1 LLEPA
6 PAVALALLGFAALL
20 TVLLVYLYRQKRL
33 GYVRLWAWMWG
44 LVALYYLTPTLSL
57 WLPAQPW
64 EGPLNSLV
72 LAAAV
77 LTLILSAQAYSQ
89 NRIRTRMALGAGLL
103 LAVWAAASW
112 RHLIAVPVDFG
123 LGFLLFVAARS
134 FWEEGQKQESSTEC
148 ILAGALAA
156 WGVTLLATVLDRRLG
171 WITDNVRLVFL
182 LPQVFAGLLQLVSL
196 YEEEKRRVERNML
209 SLANLNLA
217 ASGFTGEEME
227 RALKQA
233 LERILRVMRLPT
245 GVLLVSYEQAGQP
258 AIVVSSGI
266 SGQFQE
272 LVSQEPVGRTLVYLV
287 ARLGGVM
294 ILKGIL
300 RDEEWAPLQS
310 EPAFQ
315 QVRQLL
321 VPERLQNAVGISLQA
336 RERVFGLLLLGT
348 PKKRRFSAPELR
360 LLLALTHQVAMAVE
374 NSYLI
379 QQTARRTEE
388 MNALNEIGRAL
399 SSTLDIDNLAD
410 RIYSEM
416 LQLFDAE
423 NFFIGRFDPEHDQ
436 IQVDLEVIDGQR
448 CPRRSRP
455 AGNGIIEYILRGRKP
470 LLIREELPAEL
481 HRLGIDA
488 MPGAACFCGVP
499 VVLYDRAVGVMGL
512 YSRDERAYDKGHL
525 ELMQALANSAGIA
538 MENARLFGQ
547 EQEKSRH
554 LTLLNNVSRHAIG
567 ALNVEQML
575 ARIAEEMELGLS
587 FDHIGIGL
595 ADYDAKEIV
604 VRAEAGRRREAL
616 GRRVPFGEGLIGDVA
631 RTGEPSSGSA
641 PDGSPFLLEGSVSG
655 VALPIMYADEL
666 LGVLHIETSEFHE
679 FSAEEHLLLRT
690 LADLISGAL
699 HNARTLQKAQE
710 QAITDG
716 LTGVKTHR
724 FLMEAVSSEWRRS
737 TRMGRPFALL
747 LMDLDRFKFVN
758 DHYGHL
764 EGDVVLRRVGRLLE
778 EHCRRSDVV
787 ARYGGDEFVVLMVET
802 TVDQARQMG
811 NKLRGLLAADPLLRQ
826 RGITASFGIATFPV
840 HGSTPEELLE
850 RADAAMYLSKRR
862 GGNAVSSAQRFVL
875 EPAEAGSASAGEL
888 PRFQLHHD
896 FVSGPEAFDL
906 VLNWLEEFATTLA
919 NQGRSLTPGEFPP
932 TLMEGLMTAVR
943 VVDEKKL
950 STHGHSR
957 RVSEYVAR
965 VSEALALDPA
975 EIEEI
980 RLAGLLHDI
989 GKIGVP
995 ENLLRRNGTLQPGE
1009 RDAVRQHTVMGWKLL
1024 SVLPGMSR
1032 VQQIVRHHHEYFDGS
1047 GYPDRLAGQRIPH
1060 GARLVAIAE
1069 IYDAMASGMFE
1080 LPRSSEQAF
1089 AELLK
1094 MAGSQLD
1101 PGLVPVFIQAIGRH
1115 SLESPSPQ
1123 PRSS

>member
-1 LLEPA
+1 LTETVPS
-6 PAVALALLGFAALL
+6 VAMALLGFAALL
-20 TVLLVYLYRQKRL
+20 AVLLVYLYRQKRL

-44 LVALYYLTPTLSL
+44 LVALHYLTSALGY
-57 WLPAQPW
+57 WLPVRPW
-64 EGPLNSLV
+64 EEQLNSLI
-72 LAAAV
+72 LTAAV
-77 LTLILSAQAYSQ
+77 LVLIVSAQAYSQ
-89 NRIRTRMALGAGLL
+89 NRMRTRLALAAGVLFVGWG
-103 LAVWAAASW
+103 LANWL
-112 RHLIAVPVDFG
+112 HLIAVPLEFG

-134 FWEEGQKQESSTEC
+134 FWEEGQKQESSAEC
-148 ILAGALAA
+148 ILAGAVAA
-156 WGVTLLATVLDRRLG
+156 WGVAMLASVVNGRVSWLTSD
-171 WITDNVRLVFL
+171 VRLIFL

-233 LERILRVMRLPT
+233 LDRILRVMRLPT
-245 GVLLVSYEQAGQP
+245 GVLLVSYEEGRQP
-258 AIVVSSGI
+258 TIVVGSGI

-272 LVSQEPVGRTLVYLV
+272 LVRQEPVGRTLVYLV

-294 ILKGIL
+294 ILKDIL
-300 RDEEWAPLQS
+300 RDEEWEPLQS

-321 VPERLQNAVGISLQA
+321 LPERLQNAVAINLQA
-336 RERVFGLLLLGT
+336 RERVFGLLMLGT
-348 PKKRRFSAPELR
+348 SKGRRFSAPELR

-399 SSTLDIDNLAD
+399 SSTLDAQSLAD

-416 LQLFDAE
+416 RRLFDAE

-436 IQVDLEVIDGQR
+436 IELELEVVDGQR
-448 CPRRSRP
+448 CARRSRP
-455 AGNGIIEYILRGRKP
+455 AGNGVIEHILRTRKP
-470 LLIREELPAEL
+470 LLIREELDGEL
-481 HRLGIDA
+481 HRLGIEA
-488 MPGAACFCGVP
+488 MPGVGSFCGVP
-499 VVLYDRAVGVMGL
+499 VVLYDRAVGVMAL
-512 YSRDERAYDKGHL
+512 YSRDERAYDETHL

-587 FDHIGIGL
+587 FDHIGMGL
-595 ADYDAKEIV
+595 ADYDAKEV
-604 VRAEAGRRREAL
+604 VIRAEAGRRREAL
-616 GRRVPFGEGLIGDVA
+616 GRRIPFGEGLIGDVA
-631 RTGEPSSGSA
+631 RTGEGSSGSA

-655 VALPIMYADEL
+655 IALPIVYAEEL
-666 LGVLHIETSEFHE
+666 LGVLYIETSEPHE
-679 FSAEEHLLLRT
+679 FTEEEHLLLRT
-690 LADLISGAL
+690 LADLISSAL

-724 FLMEAVSSEWRRS
+724 YLMEAVSSEWRRA
-737 TRMGRPFALL
+737 TRMGRPFTLL

-787 ARYGGDEFVVLMVET
+787 ARYGGDEFVIMMVET
-802 TVDQARQMG
+802 AVDQARQMA
-811 NKLRGLLAADPLLRQ
+811 NKLRGLLSADPLLRQ
-826 RGITASFGIATFPV
+826 RGITASFGIAAFPA

-875 EPAEAGSASAGEL
+875 EPAETAAPAGEL
-888 PRFQLHHD
+888 PRFELRHE
-896 FVSGPEAFDL
+896 FVTGPEAFDFM
-906 VLNWLEEFATTLA
+906 LNWLEELATALA
-919 NQGRSLTPGEFPP
+919 HQGRSLIPGEFPP
-932 TLMEGLMTAVR
+932 ALMEGLMTAVR

-957 RVSEYVAR
+957 RVSDYAAR
-965 VSEALALDPA
+965 VSEALGMQPS
-975 EIEEI
+975 EIEEM

-995 ENLLRRNGTLQPGE
+995 ENLLRKSGGLQPSE
-1009 RDAVRQHTVMGWKLL
+1009 RDAVRQHAVMGWKLL

-1032 VQQIVRHHHEYFDGS
+1032 VQQIVRHHHESFDGS
-1047 GYPDRLAGQRIPH
+1047 GYPDRLAGQRIPQ
-1060 GARLVAIAE
+1060 GARVIAIAE
-1069 IYDAMASGMFE
+1069 VYDAMVSGMVE
-1080 LPRSSEQAF
+1080 LPRSSDQTL
-1089 AELLK
+1089 AELQK
-1094 MAGSQLD
+1094 IAGAQLD
-1101 PGLVPVFIQAIGRH
+1101 PALVQVFIQAAGHNIVQ
-1115 SLESPSPQ
+1115 SSPQ
-1123 PRSS
+1123 PRS